1 MKNDLFDETS
11 VLINCVLRDKI
22 LIITMIDI
30 DVTEYAFID
39 ESVAQWLCEI
49 LKIESVQLLKKRL
62 IRAYDERKDQVIIH
76 VIYSKMIIQRH
87 IESFTS
93 MLIIRL
99 DQQALI
105 LDKSWMRKH
114 EINYHDKTNIIEF
127 FSKFCTHSR
136 EIKITN
142 KKKNIH
148 FEKKFFLNQSDY
160 FKFDDSTEDSRK
172 FFMIVIKILFR
183 KEINSD

>member
-1 MKNDLFDETS
+1 
-11 VLINCVLRDKI
+11 
-22 LIITMIDI
+22 
-30 DVTEYAFID
+30 
-39 ESVAQWLCEI
+39 
-49 LKIESVQLLKKRL
+49 
-62 IRAYDERKDQVIIH
+62 
-76 VIYSKMIIQRH
+76 
-87 IESFTS
+87 
-93 MLIIRL
+93 
-99 DQQALI
+99 
-105 LDKSWMRKH
+105 MRKH